1 MTELAAFIEG
11 ISLIGPGLSGWT
23 AAAPVLAGQA
33 AYVAAPTQ
41 LPPLTVLPAAER
53 RRAGRIVQIA
63 IAAGLEATRHAQRD
77 AATLPAVFSSAGA
90 DGDNCHAI
98 CETLATTLR
107 QLSPTRF
114 HNSVHNAAAGYWSIA
129 TGCMQASTALAAF
142 ERSFAAGL
150 LEAATQCAADACAV
164 LLVGYD
170 VQACGALKTVTR
182 SRGMLAAALVLA
194 PQRGEHSVAALDA
207 SLRPGRAPAIE
218 LRSAAAQSLAHNA
231 MADALP
237 LLEALAAGGPR
248 SLRMPLSTMLSLH
261 TEIRLL

>member
-11 ISLIGPGLSGWT
+11 ISLIGPGLTGWT

-129 TGCMQASTALAAF
+129 TGAMAASTALCAYDA
-142 ERSFAAGL
+142 SFAAGL
-150 LEAATQCAADACAV
+150 LEALTQVTVNREPV
-164 LLVGYD
+164 LLIACDAPFPEPLRQKRPLPD
-170 VQACGALKTVTR
+170 VCG
-182 SRGMLAAALVLA
+182 MALVLA
-194 PQRGEHSVAALDA
+194 PVRGQRSMARLSAELVTEPFERCAEPALEA
-207 SLRPGRAPAIE
+207 LRAQLPPA
-218 LRSAAAQSLAHNA
+218 RC
-231 MADALP
+231 LP
-237 LLEALAAGGPR
+237 LLVRVARREAARVVVEYLGDLGLCTR
-248 SLRMPLSTMLSLH
+248 VETC
-261 TEIRLL
+261 